1 MRIGNIKKV
10 LLPNLP
16 YLFFLWA
23 FLKIGTAYRLAE
35 GADFAHKLIGLGR
48 TVGLAFS
55 DFAPGLHP
63 FDWLVGIAGAVI
75 LRLVV
80 YAKAKKASKYRRD
93 EEYGSARWSA

>member
-1 MRIGNIKKV
+1 MPGRIAPERNTG
-10 LLPNLP
+10 
-16 YLFFLWA
+16 
-23 FLKIGTAYRLAE
+23 
-35 GADFAHKLIGLGR
+35 GR
-48 TVGLAFS
+48 TIGPAFA

-63 FDWLVGIAGAVI
+63 FDWLVGIVGAVI

>member
-48 TVGLAFS
+48 TIGPAS
-55 DFAPGLHP
+55 D
-63 FDWLVGIAGAVI
+63 
-75 LRLVV
+75 R
-80 YAKAKKASKYRRD
+80 
-93 EEYGSARWSA
+93 